1 MSKSKTPHD
10 IILHPLFTEKAA
22 RMKEEEDKV
31 CFVVRKDANKI
42 EIRQAVEKLFD
53 VKVAHVHTQIVRGK
67 VKRLGRNVGKR
78 SNWKKAVITLAPG
91 IENSIE
97 FFETA

>member
-1 MSKSKTPHD
+1 MSKRKSVHNV
-10 IILHPLFTEKAA
+10 ILHPLFTEKSA
-22 RMKEEEDKV
+22 RLKEKENKV

-53 VKVAHVHTQIVRGK
+53 VQVADVHTQVVRGK
-67 VKRLGRNVGKR
+67 VKRLGRNFGKR
-78 SNWKKAVITLAPG
+78 PNWKKAVVTLATG
-91 IENSIE
+91 DSIE